1 MKEGR
6 TLKQEEECC
15 YQDLVNR
22 IGNSNLFESIILS
35 HHFISSDALETSM
48 FVAEIRIPMDRNNE
62 MVSTDD
68 RLGRSVIVGFA
79 EVSTTSD
86 FCFKL
91 GDDYPFK
98 EFRPKIN
105 SLVVQKE
112 FRSMGIGMQLLAT
125 CVAQARLWGHDDIM
139 LEVRDDNV
147 RGIKFY
153 QRMGF
158 TENLRKMFE
167 NYQLDT
173 LLMNVVD
180 VRMLEPKSETGLFMR
195 KTGLKPKSPIISAVA
210 DTSALSSPAIEL
222 QSIL

>member
-1 MKEGR
+1 MKHNRLMKEGR

-22 IGNSNLFESIILS
+22 IGTHNNNTHLHAIILI
-35 HHFISSDALETSM
+35 FKDAFETSM
-48 FVAEIRIPMDRNNE
+48 FVAEIRIPLDPNNE

-68 RLGRSVIVGFA
+68 RSGRSIIVGFA

-91 GDDYPFK
+91 GEGYAFK

-125 CVAQARLWGHDDIM
+125 CVAQARLWGHEDIM
-139 LEVRDDNV
+139 LEARDDNI

-158 TENLRKMFE
+158 TENLRKSVGM
-167 NYQLDT
+167 
-173 LLMNVVD
+173 
-180 VRMLEPKSETGLFMR
+180 
-195 KTGLKPKSPIISAVA
+195 
-210 DTSALSSPAIEL
+210 
-222 QSIL
+222 